1 MIRKP
6 STKSLLTST
15 SRRSFL
21 RVTAGAGFAFAAGVR
36 PRPARAATEK
46 IRFQLDWIPFGR
58 HTPYYAA
65 LENGFYL
72 EKGLDVTIA
81 QGRSTIQGIRTLV
94 AGQSQFIFQDIAV
107 MMSVRATEGSKI
119 KALACMYQKS
129 PHTLFYIKGPSI
141 TKPKDIEG
149 KKIAFTPGDSPRRMF
164 PAFAKANGI
173 DESKVSWLSVDP
185 NSKNAVLLNHQAAGM
200 VTYIFTLP
208 VLQKAAQNGDQV
220 GAFVYSDYGA
230 DFYSNGIGAM
240 EDYIKEKPVVTRDF
254 VQATM
259 KGLKFTLDHPK
270 EAVGMLMKH
279 QPQLDG
285 DVALQEVEILR
296 NITNAKNTNVLG
308 SMTKEKM
315 QETEDL
321 MVKYMDLKTPVN
333 VSEVYTNEYL
343 S

>member
-6 STKSLLTST
+6 PTKSLLTSA

-21 RVTAGAGFAFAAGVR
+21 RITAGASFAFAAGVR
-36 PRPARAATEK
+36 PGPARAATEK
-46 IRFQLDWIPFGR
+46 ILFQLDWIPFGR

-65 LENGFYL
+65 LENGFYS

-119 KALACMYQKS
+119 KALACMYQKT

-164 PAFAKANGI
+164 PAFAKASGI

-185 NSKNAVLLNHQAAGM
+185 NSKNAVLLNHQAEGM
-200 VTYIFTLP
+200 VTYIFTQP
-208 VLQKAAQNGDQV
+208 VLQKAAQGGDQV
-220 GAFVYSDYGA
+220 GAFVYGDFGA
-230 DFYSNGIGAM
+230 NFYSNGIGAL
-240 EDYIKEKPVVTRDF
+240 EDYIKEKPVVTRNF

-270 EAVGMLMKH
+270 EAVGMLKKH
-279 QPQLDG
+279 QPQLDEA
-285 DVALQEVEILR
+285 VALQEIDILR
-296 NITNAKNTNVLG
+296 NITNAKNTKVLG

-315 QETEDL
+315 QETQDL
-321 MVKYMDLKTPVN
+321 MVKYMDLKNPMN
-333 VSEVYTNEYL
+333 VSEVFTNEYL

>member
-1 MIRKP
+1 MIG
-6 STKSLLTST
+6 ST
-15 SRRSFL
+15 SRRRFL
-21 RVTAGAGFAFAAGVR
+21 QATAGAGVAFAAGVR

-46 IRFQLDWIPFGR
+46 ITFQLDWIPFGR

-65 LENGFYL
+65 LENGFYS
-72 EKGLDVTIA
+72 EKGLDVTIL

-107 MMSVRATEGSKI
+107 MLSVRATEGAKI
-119 KALACMYQKS
+119 KALACMYQKT
-129 PHTLFYIKGPSI
+129 PHTLFYIKNRGI
-141 TKPKDIEG
+141 VKPKDIEG

-164 PAFAKANGI
+164 PAFAKASGI

-185 NSKNAVLLNHQAAGM
+185 NSKNAVLLNHQAEGM

-208 VLQKAAQNGDQV
+208 VLQKAAQKGDEV
-220 GAFVYSDYGA
+220 GAFVYGDYGA

-240 EDYIKEKPVVTRDF
+240 EDYIKAKPQVARDF

-259 KGLKFTLDHPK
+259 KGLQFTLAHPK
-270 EAVGMLMKH
+270 EAVGMLKKH
-279 QPQLDG
+279 QPQLDT

-296 NITNAKNTNVLG
+296 NITNAKNMKVLG
-308 SMTKEKM
+308 SMTMEKM
-315 QETEDL
+315 KETQDL
-321 MVKYMDLKTPVN
+321 MIKYMDLKTPVDLK
-333 VSEVYTNEYL
+333 EAFTNEFL

>member
-1 MIRKP
+1 MTRKASIGP
-6 STKSLLTST
+6 N
-15 SRRSFL
+15 SRRSVL
-21 RVTAGAGFAFAAGVR
+21 RGAAAAGFALAAGAR
-36 PRPARAATEK
+36 PRPARAAAEQIT
-46 IRFQLDWIPFGR
+46 FQLDWIPFGR

-65 LENGFYL
+65 LENGFYA
-72 EKGLDVTIA
+72 ENGLDVTIL

-107 MMSVRATEGSKI
+107 MLSVRASEGAKI
-119 KALACMYQKS
+119 KALACMYQKT
-129 PHTLFYIKGPSI
+129 PHTLFYIKNNGI

-164 PAFAKANGI
+164 PAFAKASGI

-185 NSKNAVLLNHQAAGM
+185 NSKNAVLLNHQAEGM

-220 GAFVYSDYGA
+220 GAFIYGDFGA

-240 EDYIKEKPVVTRDF
+240 EDYIKAKPDVTRNF

-259 KGLKFTLDHPK
+259 KGLRFTLDHPK
-270 EAVGMLMKH
+270 DAVAMLKKH
-279 QPQLDG
+279 QPQLDT

-296 NITNAKNTNVLG
+296 NISDAQNLKVLG

-315 QETEDL
+315 SATQDL
-321 MVKYMDLKTPVN
+321 MVKYMDLKDPVN
-333 VSEVYTNEYL
+333 IDDAFTNAYL